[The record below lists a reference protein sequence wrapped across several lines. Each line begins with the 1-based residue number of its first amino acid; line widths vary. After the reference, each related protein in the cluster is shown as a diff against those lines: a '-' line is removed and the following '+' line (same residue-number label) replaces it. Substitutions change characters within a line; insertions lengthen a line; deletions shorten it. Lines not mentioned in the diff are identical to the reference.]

1 MGKHMQPKISEISRK
16 CFQYC
21 LSGSQ
26 PLVWLSYCG
35 LPECLTQA
43 SHLGFKQNRSLI
55 NWNSPSRMSVNIYCH
70 IYAIYSSQISQIMK
84 CYLRIRIGMVGVL
97 QLIKEDRRIH
107 NAGIHYK

>member
-1 MGKHMQPKISEISRK
+1 
-16 CFQYC
+16 
-21 LSGSQ
+21 
-26 PLVWLSYCG
+26 
-35 LPECLTQA
+35 
-43 SHLGFKQNRSLI
+43 
-55 NWNSPSRMSVNIYCH
+55 MSVNIYCH